1 MFSSST
7 KEQIKGH
14 TRREFLNRLGAV
26 SALGV
31 AKVASEPASFAS
43 AENSPGAEL
52 TSKSRAKESFE
63 IRKGCAAEQLHAG
76 APLQTA
82 NGDEERYRS
91 FIGNQSKG
99 LPHNSIGEVDS
110 NAYQVFLEAVN
121 AGTVDA
127 FEKVPLGGTAKLVNP
142 LAGLAFDLEGADSHQ
157 FAIAPAPSL
166 ASQARA
172 GEMVE
177 LYWMALCRDVNFS
190 EFASNPTALAAA
202 AELTSVTELE
212 GPRSGNS
219 VTSQTLFRGYT
230 KDDSVGPYVSQ
241 LFQISFNYGQFFLS
255 GQASTYFPETDYLT
269 THAKWLECQNGAGQ
283 FSPNPIDPQ
292 PRYYRNGRDLAAYVH
307 FDQICEVFYNAA
319 LRLFEAGAPP
329 NPRNPYWGLHK
340 QAAFATFG
348 EPHFL
353 TMHGEF
359 ALRAL
364 KAVWYSKWFVHRTLR
379 PEAYGGL
386 VHMTKTRQANFP
398 IQEDVLNSRALDQ
411 TRAKYGSYFLSSAYP
426 EGCPLHPSYPQA
438 HAAVAGA
445 CATFLKAAFDGS
457 VQFNTLRPIQIASE
471 DGLSLIPYTESD
483 GNQITVNGEINKLAS
498 NIGMARNFAGVHWRS
513 DYSEALKLGEAVAIS
528 ILRDQKPLYRRENFS
543 GFAFTNFDGQTI
555 AL

>member
-1 MFSSST
+1 M
-7 KEQIKGH
+7 EWKGS
-14 TRREFLNRLGAV
+14 RRGFLNRLGKAT
-26 SALGV
+26 ALGLSTRTLGV
-31 AKVASEPASFAS
+31 WASGKDVEPLGKNRSRESFNVREECA
-43 AENSPGAEL
+43 
-52 TSKSRAKESFE
+52 AKE
-63 IRKGCAAEQLHAG
+63 RHART
-76 APLQTA
+76 PPQIP
-82 NGDEERYRS
+82 NSDEDRYRS
-91 FIGNQSKG
+91 FIGNYSKG
-99 LPHNSIGEVDS
+99 LPHNSIGEVDPTS
-110 NAYQVFLEAVN
+110 YHLLLEAMQ
-121 AGTVDA
+121 AGTTAA
-127 FEKVPLGGTAKLVNP
+127 FENVRLGGSAKLVNP
-142 LAGLAFDLEGADSHQ
+142 LAGMAFDLEGADSHRL
-157 FAIAPAPSL
+157 ACAPAPPVFGQL
-166 ASQARA
+166 RA
-172 GEMVE
+172 EEMIE
-177 LYWMALCRDVNFS
+177 LYWMALCRDINFS

-202 AELTSVTELE
+202 AELSSLGGFQ
-212 GPRSGNS
+212 GPK

-230 KDDSVGPYVSQ
+230 QDDSMGPYVSQ
-241 LFQISFNYGQFFLS
+241 LFQIPFNYGQFFLS
-255 GQASTYFPETDYLT
+255 GQASTYLPETDYLT
-269 THAKWLECQNGAGQ
+269 TQAKWLECQNGEGH

-329 NPRNPYWGLHK
+329 NSCNPYLGLRK

-364 KAVWYSKWFVHRTLR
+364 KAAWYAKWFVHRTLR

-386 VHMTKTRQANFP
+386 VQMTKTRQADYP
-398 IQEDVLNSRALDQ
+398 IHADVLNSRVLDQ
-411 TRAKYGSYFLSSAYP
+411 TYAKFGSYLLSSAYP

-438 HAAVAGA
+438 HACVAGA

-457 VQFNTLRPIQIASE
+457 VQFNTLRPIQIASA

-483 GNQITVNGEINKLAS
+483 ANLMTVNGEINKLAA

-513 DYSEALKLGEAVAIS
+513 DYSEGLKLGEAVAIN
-528 ILRDQKPLYRRENFS
+528 ILHEQKRLYRRENFS
-543 GFAFTNFDGQTI
+543 GFTFTNFEGQTT